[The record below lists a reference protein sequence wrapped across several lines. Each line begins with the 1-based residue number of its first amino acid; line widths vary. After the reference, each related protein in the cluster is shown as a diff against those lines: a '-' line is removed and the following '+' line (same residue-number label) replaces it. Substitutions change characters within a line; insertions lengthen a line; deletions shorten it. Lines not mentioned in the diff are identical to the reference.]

1 MKMVE
6 IERVALQ
13 WRVEIDDRSKFP
25 EIEAISAEMLN
36 FKEVVSHANL
46 ENFGPGE
53 FALRVARDEIR
64 VHRPSGWS
72 PIEKNIGKVKQVS
85 LQWASDAE
93 RAAFA
98 RDLLIARQSELFS
111 PAGV

>member
-1 MKMVE
+1 MVE
-6 IERVALQ
+6 IDRVALQ
-13 WRVEIDDRSKFP
+13 WRVEIADRSMLS
-25 EIEAISAEMLN
+25 EIEAISAEMLS
-36 FKEVVSHANL
+36 FKEVVSHASL
-46 ENFGPGE
+46 EKFGPGE
-53 FALRVARDEIR
+53 FALRVARDQIR
-64 VHRPSGWS
+64 IHRPSGWS
-72 PIEKNIGKVKQVS
+72 PIEKSIGKVREVS

>member
-1 MKMVE
+1 MVE

-13 WRVEIDDRSKFP
+13 WRVAVTGDSELP
-25 EIEAISAEMLN
+25 EIEAISAEQVA
-36 FKEVVSHANL
+36 FRAVVSHARL
-46 ENFGPGE
+46 ESFGPGE
-53 FALRVARDEIR
+53 FALRVGRDQVRI
-64 VHRPSGWS
+64 HRPSGWS
-72 PIEKNIGKVKQVS
+72 PIEKSIGKVKEVS

-98 RDLLIARQSELFS
+98 RDLLLARQSELFS